1 MSCFMSSMSTVYI
14 CSIIWLW
21 RSICCSPTM
30 TVSMSTNLLV
40 NRLWNQLLISIN
52 WRVLTMFVG
61 NLLTTF
67 MWNLYSLLSGDL
79 VTFLPRCLCT
89 FLLGDLNSFLG
100 AVLVWNLSTFLAG
113 CFHRNLGT
121 VLMRLLVTFRLSI
134 SMVSWF
140 SRFTM
145 SLVRGVTFIMIS
157 GVVDCVTLLLV
168 GCGALLLVLGSISF
182 VTFCVVFCFTLGL
195 VCLFVFCFV
204 LSTAL
209 VFIGCFTVPGVDY
222 VSGGDIHSCGNISA
236 FWSRLIS
243 PKEEWSPQAGGQ
255 EEGWHDHKQIV
266 HHADSQTSVRAV
278 QPLSTPM

>member
-1 MSCFMSSMSTVYI
+1 MSMSMSCFMSSMSTVYI
-14 CSIIWLW
+14 CSISWLW
-21 RSICCSPTM
+21 RSICCSSTM
-30 TVSMSTNLLV
+30 TVSMSVSISTNLLV

-52 WRVLTMFVG
+52 WRVLTVFVG
-61 NLLTTF
+61 
-67 MWNLYSLLSGDL
+67 DL
-79 VTFLPRCLCT
+79 H
-89 FLLGDLNSFLG
+89 SFLV

-140 SRFTM
+140 GRFTM

-157 GVVDCVTLLLV
+157 GVVDCVTLLVV

-182 VTFCVVFCFTLGL
+182 VTFGV
-195 VCLFVFCFV
+195 VFCFV

-209 VFIGCFTVPGVDY
+209 VFIGCFTVPSVDY

-243 PKEEWSPQAGGQ
+243 PKKEWSPQAGGQ
-255 EEGWHDHKQIV
+255 EEGWHDHKQII